1 MEDLRGLNEYDTNI
15 EQPNFTFCVGAG
27 SDKYCWKNA
36 REDSVNWALERS
48 HVGEGNHTYFT
59 SAPGEE
65 KTSKRSTKN
74 RCMLLH
80 IGDMEYAI
88 TGCPRHLIIGE
99 DRVYFINGYANY
111 TDLFSRKRDAGS
123 YIDNGISNSHEN

>member
-1 MEDLRGLNEYDTNI
+1 MEDLRGLKEYDTYI

-27 SDKYCWKNA
+27 ADMYCYKNA
-36 REDSVNWALERS
+36 REDSVNCALERS
-48 HVGEGNHTYFT
+48 HVGEGNHTYY
-59 SAPGEE
+59 ALGAGEDT
-65 KTSKRSTKN
+65 KARRRTKN
-74 RCMLLH
+74 RCMMLH

-88 TGCPRHLIIGE
+88 TGCPRQLIIGE

-123 YIDNGISNSHEN
+123 YIDNGITNEHEN